1 MVRSRRNRVFRAV
14 RGPPG
19 FRSHFGSRGIR
30 ARRQTCRA
38 PRRCSGACLG
48 VSTRVCVEGG
58 YLKGPRAVSCETF
71 ALPDAKPD
79 ATGNDRKNSSR
90 P

>member
-19 FRSHFGSRGIR
+19 FHIHFGSPGHPRPPPNMPR
-30 ARRQTCRA
+30 SQA
-38 PRRCSGACLG
+38 PQWRVPG